1 MKISIITTSFNSG
14 ATIKDTIESVLLQT
28 HTDFEH
34 IIIDGGSTDNTIQIV
49 RQAENRYLGRLKYIS
64 ERDNGIYDA
73 MNKGL
78 RMATGDIIGILNSDD
93 FFCDS
98 DVLKTIADNIRDVD
112 AVYGD
117 LVFVNYA
124 DSSKIVRI
132 WRGSQFKR
140 GGFFRGWH
148 PAHPKF
154 YVKKECYDKFG
165 KFDTTYDV
173 SADFELMLRFLEKEG
188 ISNRYIPKTFVKMRM
203 GGESTRSI
211 HNIIKGN
218 QNILRAFNNNGFKVS
233 RFYIVRRLFPKAVNM
248 LKYKLR
254 HKSI

>member
-93 FFCDS
+93 FF
-98 DVLKTIADNIRDVD
+98 
-112 AVYGD
+112 
-117 LVFVNYA
+117 
-124 DSSKIVRI
+124 
-132 WRGSQFKR
+132 
-140 GGFFRGWH
+140 
-148 PAHPKF
+148 
-154 YVKKECYDKFG
+154 
-165 KFDTTYDV
+165 
-173 SADFELMLRFLEKEG
+173 LRF
-188 ISNRYIPKTFVKMRM
+188 RC
-203 GGESTRSI
+203 
-211 HNIIKGN
+211 
-218 QNILRAFNNNGFKVS
+218 FKNDS
-233 RFYIVRRLFPKAVNM
+233 
-248 LKYKLR
+248 
-254 HKSI
+254 

>member
-148 PAHPKF
+148 PAHPTVEEEGMFHIIWRKQ
-154 YVKKECYDKFG
+154 
-165 KFDTTYDV
+165 
-173 SADFELMLRFLEKEG
+173 SEL
-188 ISNRYIPKTFVKMRM
+188 PW
-203 GGESTRSI
+203 
-211 HNIIKGN
+211 
-218 QNILRAFNNNGFKVS
+218 
-233 RFYIVRRLFPKAVNM
+233 
-248 LKYKLR
+248 
-254 HKSI
+254 